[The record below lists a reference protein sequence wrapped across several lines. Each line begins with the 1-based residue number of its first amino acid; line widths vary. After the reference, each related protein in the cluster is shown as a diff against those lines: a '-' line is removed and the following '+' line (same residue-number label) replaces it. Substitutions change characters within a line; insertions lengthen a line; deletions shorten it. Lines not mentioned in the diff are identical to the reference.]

1 MIVSVIL
8 VVIVILI
15 NIFRVAR
22 AETYYSQYAGERWT
36 GKKMKYGE
44 VSVFYEDG
52 GGIKK
57 NDIRSI
63 ENKINQKLYDDSY
76 LESRSESRVWID
88 GYCGQMAGTLRNN
101 TNTQDVRIYAVGGDF
116 FLIHPIPLAAGS
128 YPDLTSSDKYQ
139 VLLDEYTAW
148 NLFGSSNVAGLKI
161 WMDDTIYTVT
171 GVVRVSTDKDYLQAY
186 GNKNSVYIPAEA
198 FAKTTTDENAEDVWR

>member
-1 MIVSVIL
+1 MKKTIKFKTSNKLLLLSLIVSVIL

-57 NDIRSI
+57 NDIR
-63 ENKINQKLYDDSY
+63 K
-76 LESRSESRVWID
+76 
-88 GYCGQMAGTLRNN
+88 
-101 TNTQDVRIYAVGGDF
+101 
-116 FLIHPIPLAAGS
+116 
-128 YPDLTSSDKYQ
+128 
-139 VLLDEYTAW
+139 
-148 NLFGSSNVAGLKI
+148 
-161 WMDDTIYTVT
+161 
-171 GVVRVSTDKDYLQAY
+171 
-186 GNKNSVYIPAEA
+186 
-198 FAKTTTDENAEDVWR
+198 